1 MMTQPAQEVEAEVE
15 ELQEELDGIHNSAI
29 EIIEGAASGGTLKSE
44 RVDWE
49 KATPLLRDYEI
60 WFNSALVF
68 IEDYLPRRTA
78 DFEGSFAD
86 AASLMRFD
94 DADYQKEKD
103 YRGRLNRH
111 IHTQRNLLASIPRK
125 IETEQNRVRK
135 AVSDQI
141 ATDEIYQAKELWDEG
156 HVRAAGVVTGVALER
171 HLLTLCEVSDSVTDF
186 SHTDGINPLAQEL
199 YETGEIDETTRS
211 QLEHLSSIRADCA
224 HANEEEP
231 NRRDVQR
238 LFNQAEEIINTV

>member
-1 MMTQPAQEVEAEVE
+1 M
-15 ELQEELDGIHNSAI
+15 QEELVDIHNSAI
-29 EIIEGAASGGTLKSE
+29 DIIEDAALNGTLKSE

-49 KATPLLRDYEI
+49 RATPLLREYEI

-78 DFEGSFAD
+78 DFESAFAD
-86 AASLMRFD
+86 AASLIRFD
-94 DADYQKEKD
+94 DPEYKKVEN
-103 YRGRLNRH
+103 YRGRLNQH

-135 AVSDQI
+135 AVSNQI
-141 ATDEIYQAKELWDEG
+141 ATDEVYQAKELWDED

-171 HLLTLCEVSDSVTDF
+171 YLLTLCNMSDSVTDY
-186 SHTDGINPLAQEL
+186 SHTDGINPLAQKL
-199 YETGEIDETTRS
+199 YEAGEIDDTTRS

-224 HANEEEP
+224 HANEQEP

-238 LFNQAEEIINTV
+238 LFNQAEEIIDTT